1 MQQET
6 KMVAMYDVPIGDE
19 YEKITLQFPGDVVGS
34 SSRQIATK
42 RVGSQS
48 VVFNTPSISPSPMV
62 KLPKTCES
70 YPNGTTSVTAN
81 VGRP

>member
-1 MQQET
+1 
-6 KMVAMYDVPIGDE
+6 MVAMYDVPIGDE

-48 VVFNTPSISPSPMV
+48 VVFNTPGKKRCVFS
-62 KLPKTCES
+62 
-70 YPNGTTSVTAN
+70 TALCGFVCN
-81 VGRP
+81 DRL